1 MGMAV
6 AHGIMKEHGGAITV
20 QSEPGKGT
28 TFEVLFPMAE
38 KIVELAKSEEG
49 PFPDGNER
57 VLIVDDEMALLD
69 LAKEMLEKLGY
80 RVSTRSSPLEA
91 LEAFRAN
98 PERFDIVITDMTMPN
113 MTGDTL
119 ARKIMEIRPEIPVIL
134 CTGYSECITEEK
146 AKNMGIRELV
156 MKPVLIRE
164 LGVTIRRLLDER

>member
-1 MGMAV
+1 
-6 AHGIMKEHGGAITV
+6 
-20 QSEPGKGT
+20 
-28 TFEVLFPMAE
+28 
-38 KIVELAKSEEG
+38 
-49 PFPDGNER
+49 
-57 VLIVDDEMALLD
+57 
-69 LAKEMLEKLGY
+69 
-80 RVSTRSSPLEA
+80 
-91 LEAFRAN
+91 
-98 PERFDIVITDMTMPN
+98 MPN